1 MSCPCGAAAD
11 FGEHCEPL
19 LDGMPAATAES
30 LMRSRYTAYV
40 RLQQDDARAADHLWR
55 SWHPR
60 TRPATVEPSPGMRWT
75 GLDVRS
81 AEAGGEGD
89 DVAVVEFVARWE
101 SGQGRHRQSGEIH
114 ERSEFA
120 RRGGRW
126 VYVRGDDLA

>member
-19 LDGMPAATAES
+19 LDGVPAATAES

-60 TRPATVEPSPGMRWT
+60 TRPATVE
-75 GLDVRS
+75 
-81 AEAGGEGD
+81 
-89 DVAVVEFVARWE
+89 FVARWE

>member
-1 MSCPCGAAAD
+1 MSCPCGAAAP
-11 FGEHCEPL
+11 FPEHCEPL
-19 LDGMPAATAES
+19 LDGVPAATAES

-89 DVAVVEFVARWE
+89 DVGVVEFVARWE

-126 VYVRGDDLA
+126 LYVRGDDLA